1 MSNNTAMT
9 SLETF
14 IERLQRCLRFH
25 VLASR
30 SPQAFAQDIHLLGFV
45 RLSLYRQAE
54 VHGQCH
60 FPPRHSLSNVD
71 ATAAMQELQE
81 VAQLSR
87 LFNWVSRLR
96 LRMLRTQFSII
107 KYLTWWKQQRPTR
120 TRFIKW
126 LWSCSSRPSIL
137 HDGPNDTRYS
147 PTMPVLAP
155 PNDSCLEGWKN
166 LPRCAKAFVLQV
178 IHTRIRSHA
187 ANGGRIL
194 LTNWYSS

>member
-1 MSNNTAMT
+1 MPNNTAMT

-14 IERLQRCLRFH
+14 IERLRRCLRCH

-60 FPPRHSLSNVD
+60 FPPLHSLSNVD

-87 LFNWVSRLR
+87 LFN
-96 LRMLRTQFSII
+96 
-107 KYLTWWKQQRPTR
+107 
-120 TRFIKW
+120 
-126 LWSCSSRPSIL
+126 
-137 HDGPNDTRYS
+137 
-147 PTMPVLAP
+147 
-155 PNDSCLEGWKN
+155 
-166 LPRCAKAFVLQV
+166 
-178 IHTRIRSHA
+178 
-187 ANGGRIL
+187 
-194 LTNWYSS
+194 